1 MKLAWIS
8 SDYFELFRG
17 ENDSKQ
23 SDEFQATCE
32 TVLDLPCTH
41 ISLSRWK
48 FARKGWQFITSHL
61 RFTLASIQNRAKN
74 EAPKEE
80 AGTRQGRNENIY
92 VSNAWF
98 NWTCYDP
105 PGQPRGQIQPLGQ
118 GEAELFEMALSR
130 VVGGGANKK

>member
-1 MKLAWIS
+1 MTKLVTWSNRYEDCKNANS
-8 SDYFELFRG
+8 LFQRRFLRRG
-17 ENDSKQ
+17 RPRI
-23 SDEFQATCE
+23 
-32 TVLDLPCTH
+32 LR
-41 ISLSRWK
+41 SL
-48 FARKGWQFITSHL
+48 FARKGWKFITSHL
-61 RFTLASIQNRAKN
+61 RFTLASIKNRAKN
-74 EAPKEE
+74 EAPEEE

-105 PGQPRGQIQPLGQ
+105 PGQPRGQILPLGQ